1 MTKLNAPR
9 PLPGALPASPSAKSP
24 AMSPALENRLLPY
37 REVAAVF
44 VSSGLFF
51 AGLLAWAWMAT

>member
-1 MTKLNAPR
+1 MTKLSLAEASAR
-9 PLPGALPASPSAKSP
+9 LPPASSF
-24 AMSPALENRLLPY
+24 AMSPALENRLSSF

-51 AGLLAWAWMAT
+51 AGLLCWAWMAS

>member
-1 MTKLNAPR
+1 MTKLIPAEASAR
-9 PLPGALPASPSAKSP
+9 LPPASSF
-24 AMSPALENRLLPY
+24 AMSPALENRLSSF

-51 AGLLAWAWMAT
+51 AGLLCWAWMAS

>member
-1 MTKLNAPR
+1 ML
-9 PLPGALPASPSAKSP
+9 SS

-37 REVAAVF
+37 REVVAVF

-51 AGLLAWAWMAT
+51 AGLLAWAWMAS

>member
-1 MTKLNAPR
+1 ML
-9 PLPGALPASPSAKSP
+9 SP

-37 REVAAVF
+37 REVVAVF

-51 AGLLAWAWMAT
+51 AGLLAWAWMAS

>member
-1 MTKLNAPR
+1 
-9 PLPGALPASPSAKSP
+9 
-24 AMSPALENRLLPY
+24 MSPAFENRLLQY

-51 AGLLAWAWMAT
+51 AGLLCWAWMAA

>member
-1 MTKLNAPR
+1 MTKLIAFPALSG
-9 PLPGALPASPSAKSP
+9 LPHMLSP

-51 AGLLAWAWMAT
+51 AGLLAWAWMAG